1 MSNTQNKNNPSRGD
15 GNNKPEAI
23 KRKRGKYG
31 FSRKRKPR
39 IYGALDLGTNN
50 CRLLIARPTGPGFRV
65 VASFSRIVRLGE
77 GLQESGRLTDIA
89 MDRTI
94 SALAICSEKLK
105 SFDVVQSRN
114 IATEA
119 CRRAENC
126 DEFLARI
133 DQETGLNFEAITS
146 DEEARL
152 ALKGCQSLLHPAQP
166 YALVFDIGGGSTEII
181 WAKKN
186 SSANKEFTAHTLG
199 TDYEILDVLSLPLG
213 VVTLAE
219 ECGTYEINDGCYQ
232 NMVNDISVKLPEF
245 CNRNAIK
252 QKISANEVQMLGTSG
267 TVTTL
272 GAVHLGLSHYNRS
285 LIDGLDLTFE
295 ELDNATSRLTELDF
309 DGRSQMPCIGNE
321 RAELVI
327 PGCAILEAICRA
339 WPVGKLRVADR
350 GLREGMLLELM
361 IKDGVSVIGNP
372 AANCAAKR
380 HPEKHHEKIGSN
392 PRNI

>member
-1 MSNTQNKNNPSRGD
+1 MGRETKNNFRDDNDSTR
-15 GNNKPEAI
+15 
-23 KRKRGKYG
+23 RKRGKYG
-31 FSRKRKPR
+31 FSRKRKQR
-39 IYGALDLGTNN
+39 MYGALDLGTNN
-50 CRLLIARPTGPGFRV
+50 CRLLIARPTGQGFRV

-77 GLQESGRLTDIA
+77 GLAESGRLAEIA

-119 CRRAENC
+119 CRRADNC

-133 DQETGLNFEAITS
+133 DEETGLGFEAITS
-146 DEEARL
+146 NEEARL
-152 ALKGCQSLLHPAQP
+152 ALKGCQSLLHPEQP
-166 YALVFDIGGGSTEII
+166 YAVVFDIGGGSTEII

-186 SSANKEFTAHTLG
+186 NPEDSADF
-199 TDYEILDVLSLPLG
+199 EILDVLSLPLG

-219 ECGTYEINDGCYQ
+219 ECGIYEINNECYQ
-232 NMVNDISVKLPEF
+232 NMVSDISSKLPAFCERNDIKSKV
-245 CNRNAIK
+245 
-252 QKISANEVQMLGTSG
+252 ANNQVQMLGTSG

-272 GAVHLGLSHYNRS
+272 GAVHLDLSHYDRS
-285 LIDGLDLTFE
+285 QIDGLDLTFD
-295 ELDNATSRLTELDF
+295 ELNHASRKLTDLDF
-309 DGRSQMPCIGNE
+309 KGRTEMPCIGNE

-339 WPVGKLRVADR
+339 WPVGRLRVADR

-361 IKDGVSVIGNP
+361 IKDGVPVIGNP
-372 AANCAAKR
+372 AANCR
-380 HPEKHHEKIGSN
+380 QHQNSRQNSGTVG
-392 PRNI
+392 